1 MILDLMILAIYLV
14 IALVSKAER
23 RVTCFVIV
31 GWFALSFVVAS
42 LHLKASITFP
52 VYWGL
57 AGIACI
63 ALTTRG
69 SALVAIGMAAM
80 FLLQMLMT
88 ADALITKELTP
99 LYLNYGLL
107 ALALN
112 VVIMFL
118 TFLHG
123 RGLESV
129 SDDISADS
137 ADSHNTHSN

>member
-1 MILDLMILAIYLV
+1 MMLDLIILAVYLV
-14 IALVSKAER
+14 IALVSKSER
-23 RVTCFVIV
+23 RITCFVIV
-31 GWFALSFVVAS
+31 GWFALSFIVAS

-52 VYWGL
+52 IYWGL
-57 AGIACI
+57 AGISLI
-63 ALTTRG
+63 ILTARG
-69 SALVAIGMAAM
+69 SALVAVGMAAM

-88 ADALITKELTP
+88 ADALITKELTS

-107 ALALN
+107 ALTLN

-129 SDDISADS
+129 SDDISANS
-137 ADSHNTHSN
+137 ADSHNPHSH

>member
-1 MILDLMILAIYLV
+1 MMLDLIILAIYLV
-14 IALVSKAER
+14 IALVSKPER
-23 RVTCFVIV
+23 RVTCLVIV
-31 GWFALSFVVAS
+31 GWFTLSFIVAS
-42 LHLKASITFP
+42 LHLKAIPTFP
-52 VYWGL
+52 IYWGL
-57 AGIACI
+57 AGITCI
-63 ALTTRG
+63 ILTIRG
-69 SALVAIGMAAM
+69 SALVAVGMAAM
-80 FLLQMLMT
+80 FLLQTLVT
-88 ADALITKELTP
+88 GDALLTKQSTP

-137 ADSHNTHSN
+137 ADRHNTHSH